1 MAPQP
6 ARAVAPS
13 QSRVVSHIPEEL
25 TRGTL
30 CRLGEGIGKVVYA
43 SEHWVVCRER
53 TPLEMVALI
62 LLWKALRKLEW
73 LLPGAW
79 GKRLRDRPSRQIRFL
94 RVLVQGA
101 ILIFPRALWFSSHIR
116 EVLRLYH
123 RRSVRGE
130 KLAQIHL
137 AGSDLIPER
146 IEFPPER
153 VRIGGWP
160 GWLMV
165 SEAAE
170 RVDTTL
176 HQKMTQLAT
185 EDRFDELEEW
195 LERLLVTR
203 QAGWR
208 LGLFSLDAHL
218 KNFGT
223 IGERIVLL
231 DTGGLTNRWG
241 EVEKRLAEEESTTQP
256 HVRLG
261 LGALLEEHAEIARRF
276 DQRWKDTINRDVVR
290 ECWPGREGKEVT
302 AS

>member
-1 MAPQP
+1 MAPKP
-6 ARAVAPS
+6 ARSVAPAER
-13 QSRVVSHIPEEL
+13 RVLYHIPEEL
-25 TRGTL
+25 TGGSLR
-30 CRLGEGIGKVVYA
+30 RLGEGIGKVVYA
-43 SEHWVVCRER
+43 SEHWVVSRDR
-53 TPLEMVALI
+53 SPLEMVALI
-62 LLWKALRKLEW
+62 LLWRALRKLEL

-79 GKRLRDRPSRQIRFL
+79 GRRLRDRPSRQIRFL

-101 ILIFPRALWFSSHIR
+101 ILIFPRALWFSTHIR
-116 EVLRLYH
+116 GVLRLYH

-130 KLAQIHL
+130 KLAQAHL
-137 AGSDLIPER
+137 AGSDMLPER
-146 IEFPPER
+146 IEFPPAR

-170 RVDTTL
+170 RVETTL
-176 HQKMTQLAT
+176 YQKMAFLAT

-195 LERLLVTR
+195 LGRLLERR
-203 QAGWR
+203 QEGWR

-218 KNFGT
+218 KNFGA

-231 DTGGLTNRWG
+231 DTGGLTDRWH
-241 EVEKRLAEEESTTQP
+241 EVEQRLEAEESMAAP

-261 LGALLEEHAEIARRF
+261 LGALLKDHAEIARRF
-276 DQRWKDTINRDVVR
+276 DERWRSAINQAEVR
-290 ECWPGREGKEVT
+290 ARWP

>member
-1 MAPQP
+1 VAPQS
-6 ARAVAPS
+6 ARARS
-13 QSRVVSHIPEEL
+13 ESHVIPQIPGEL
-25 TRGTL
+25 TQRPL
-30 CRLGEGIGKVVYA
+30 RRLGEGIGKVVYA
-43 SEHWVVCRER
+43 SEHWVVSRER

-79 GKRLRDRPSRQIRFL
+79 GKKLRDRPSRQIRFL
-94 RVLVQGA
+94 RVMVQAA
-101 ILIFPRALWFSSHIR
+101 ILVFPRALWFSSHIR
-116 EVLRLYH
+116 DVLRLYH

-130 KLAQIHL
+130 KLALAHL
-137 AGSDLIPER
+137 TGSDLIPER

-170 RVDTTL
+170 RVDSTL
-176 HQKMTQLAT
+176 HQKMLQLAA

-195 LERLLVTR
+195 LERLLEVR
-203 QAGWR
+203 RAGWR
-208 LGLFSLDAHL
+208 RGLFSLDAHL

-231 DTGGLTNRWG
+231 DTGGLTNRWI
-241 EVEKRLAEEESTTQP
+241 EVEQRLEAEESMEDP

-261 LGALLEEHAEIARRF
+261 LGALLEEHSEIAHRF
-276 DQRWKDTINRDVVR
+276 DQRWKETINAVVVR
-290 ECWPGREGKEVT
+290 ECWPR
-302 AS
+302 